1 MKILITGGAG
11 YIGSML
17 CEYLLNEGHEVTVI
31 DTFLYSRNSLN
42 SYYAN
47 KKFNVISMDVRD
59 PNIKEHLISHDII
72 IPLAALV
79 GAPLC
84 NFKKQEALEVNYDSV
99 KYIVDN
105 ISKNQIIIYPTTN
118 SGYGIGEKDKFC
130 TEETPL
136 NPISLY
142 GKTKTDSENYVCQ
155 HENSTR
161 FRLATVFGSS
171 PRMRLDLLVNDFA
184 YKAVKDSYIVLFEAN
199 FKRNYIHIRDVCRAI
214 LMSINNTE
222 KFKGETFNLGLSDA
236 NLSKLELCQKIKEYI
251 PNFQISLKEIAKDID
266 KRDYIVSNKKIE
278 KVGFKAEFS
287 LDDGI
292 KELNKFYKF
301 LIPDQT
307 MRNI

>member
-251 PNFQISLKEIAKDID
+251 PNFQISLNEIAKDID

>member
-155 HENSTR
+155 HE
-161 FRLATVFGSS
+161 
-171 PRMRLDLLVNDFA
+171 
-184 YKAVKDSYIVLFEAN
+184 YSY
-199 FKRNYIHIRDVCRAI
+199 
-214 LMSINNTE
+214 
-222 KFKGETFNLGLSDA
+222 
-236 NLSKLELCQKIKEYI
+236 
-251 PNFQISLKEIAKDID
+251 FQ
-266 KRDYIVSNKKIE
+266 
-278 KVGFKAEFS
+278 
-287 LDDGI
+287 
-292 KELNKFYKF
+292 
-301 LIPDQT
+301 
-307 MRNI
+307 

>member
-59 PNIKEHLISHDII
+59 SNIKEHLISHDII

-251 PNFQISLKEIAKDID
+251 PNFQISLNEIAKDID